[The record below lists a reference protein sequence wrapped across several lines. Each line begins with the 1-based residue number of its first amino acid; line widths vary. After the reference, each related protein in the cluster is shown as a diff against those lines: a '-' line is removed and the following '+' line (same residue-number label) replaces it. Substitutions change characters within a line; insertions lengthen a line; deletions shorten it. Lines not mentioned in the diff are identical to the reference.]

1 MPTAPPGLIP
11 PEVLTQMQ
19 IAANQQFDILLNW
32 WPQIGPPSEIGGVQA
47 LAQTPTLIAAR
58 ATEEIEEFYNEQGFQ
73 TVPVRKYYVDPSLP
87 IQPGDQ
93 IQKIGDGEDPALV
106 YPILFVDVQPSPAA
120 PVIKS
125 VRIGAA

>member
-11 PEVLTQMQ
+11 PEVLTEMQ
-19 IAANQQFDILLNW
+19 TAANSQFDLLLNW
-32 WPQIGPPSEIGGVQA
+32 WPQVGPPSEVGGMQD
-47 LAQTPTLIAAR
+47 LASTPTIIPAR
-58 ATEEIEEFYNEQGFQ
+58 ATDEIEEFYNEQGYQ
-73 TVPVRKYYVDPSLP
+73 TVPVRKYYVDPGLN

-93 IQKIGDGEDPALV
+93 IQENGRDDPGLV
-106 YPILFVDVQPSPAA
+106 YPILYVDVQPSPAT